1 MTLTPQDIRDQQFT
15 TVRMRTG
22 YDMDE
27 VDGFLDTV
35 ETEITRLLTDSD
47 DLRARLAKCQSQ
59 VLAGGRAP
67 EPKPE
72 EKKKDDDTAAQPV
85 VVATSPAPAEPAAPA
100 VPPAQAAF
108 AIIEMA
114 QKTADETIAAAKA
127 QADAL
132 LTEARAKAG
141 TMTSDLEGQRKILED
156 QVAQLRTYER
166 NYRSRL
172 RDYIQGQLANLD
184 NLKADASVAP
194 EGAPEGPPLQ
204 A

>member
-59 VLAGGRAP
+59 VLSGGRGP
-67 EPKPE
+67 ESKPE
-72 EKKKDDDTAAQPV
+72 EKKKDDTAAQPV
-85 VVATSPAPAEPAAPA
+85 VAATPPPAEPAAPA

-127 QADAL
+127 EAGALLADA
-132 LTEARAKAG
+132 RATAT
-141 TMTSDLEGQRKILED
+141 TMTADLEGQRKVLED

-184 NLKADASVAP
+184 NLKSDASVAP
-194 EGAPEGPPLQ
+194 EGPPVQ

>member
-27 VDGFLDTV
+27 VDGFLDIV

-59 VLAGGRAP
+59 VLSGGRAP
-67 EPKPE
+67 ESKPE
-72 EKKKDDDTAAQPV
+72 EKKKDDTAAQPV
-85 VVATSPAPAEPAAPA
+85 VAATPPAPAEPAAPA

-114 QKTADETIAAAKA
+114 QKTADDTIAAAKA
-127 QADAL
+127 EAGAL
-132 LTEARAKAG
+132 LAEARATAT
-141 TMTSDLEGQRKILED
+141 TMTADLEGQRKVLED

-184 NLKADASVAP
+184 NLKSDASVAP

>member
-59 VLAGGRAP
+59 VVAGGRTP
-67 EPKPE
+67 EPKTE
-72 EKKKDDDTAAQPV
+72 EKKKDDDTAAQPI
-85 VVATSPAPAEPAAPA
+85 VVAAPASPAEPA

-127 QADAL
+127 EADAL
-132 LTEARAKAG
+132 LAEAGAKAS
-141 TMTSDLEGQRKILED
+141 TMTADLEGQRKILED

-184 NLKADASVAP
+184 NLKADTSVAP
-194 EGAPEGPPLQ
+194 EGPPVQ